1 MAKIRFGDYLKSKE
15 RQEAIYESDDSIAK
29 RARALIDQ
37 DSCTVKPQFCVDNY
51 HKAMDLLEQ
60 IPDHPDTAAML
71 QECQA
76 GLERAQEAVLQAD
89 FEQGKYH
96 LESADTEHEFKK
108 ASEEL
113 AAVAEELK
121 QRKASAGSGVHEV
134 GADTSAR
141 NEEMLQKT
149 EAMKAQADAQV
160 VRYAKKTTLR
170 RGIALVVI
178 LLIVAAAVYA
188 WLSGYGRYLAA
199 KAEGMAGIY
208 ESAYSRFYKL
218 GDYLDSRSQYQYY
231 KEKYLRQREAEE
243 SQSLPEAEVGDT
255 VEFSGFSWLVV
266 QKKDTKL
273 TLICTKPGKESAFA
287 RVSYDGAMKQ
297 LREEMSIEPET
308 DEAETEAAGVD
319 MTAAP
324 ETGSASWESSSL
336 RSYLN
341 ETVLE
346 HEFTPAEMDAMEVQS
361 VAPTSNEAYG
371 TSLEETAQDK
381 LTILSVEQVEDLL
394 ADEVFTKP
402 SVDMWLR
409 TPGHD
414 MQCAAYMTSAGNV
427 ILYGNDV
434 TDDSLSVCPLIV
446 VDYTKLES

>member
-15 RQEAIYESDDSIAK
+15 RQEAVYESDDSIAK

-37 DSCTVKPQFCVDNY
+37 DSCTVKPQFRVDNY
-51 HKAMDLLEQ
+51 RKAISLLEQ
-60 IPDHPDTAAML
+60 IPDHPDAAAML
-71 QECQA
+71 EECQA
-76 GLERAQEAVLQAD
+76 GLDKAQEAVLQMN

-96 LESADTEHEFKK
+96 LESADTEYEFKK
-108 ASEEL
+108 ASQEL
-113 AAVAEELK
+113 AAVSEELK
-121 QRKASAGSGVHEV
+121 QAEVASPQHEK
-134 GADTSAR
+134 
-141 NEEMLQKT
+141 MLQKA
-149 EAMKAQADAQV
+149 EAMKEQADAEV
-160 VRYAKKTTLR
+160 VRYAKRTTRR
-170 RGIALVVI
+170 RGIALVVV
-178 LLIVAAAVYA
+178 LLIIAAVLYA
-188 WLSGYGRYLAA
+188 LLSGYGRYLAA

-218 GDYLDSRSQYQYY
+218 GDYLDSRSQYEYY
-231 KEKYLRQREAEE
+231 KEKYLRQREEEE
-243 SQSLPEAEVGDT
+243 SQSLPDAEVGDT
-255 VEFSGFSWLVV
+255 VEFSGFSWLVLE
-266 QKKDTKL
+266 KDDSKL
-273 TLICTKPGKESAFA
+273 TLICTEPGKESAFA
-287 RVSYDGAMKQ
+287 GVSYDGAEKQ
-297 LREEMSIEPET
+297 LREEMSIVPET
-308 DEAETEAAGVD
+308 DEAETETAGAGVD

-346 HEFTPAEMDAMEVQS
+346 HEFTPAEQDAMEMQS

-371 TSLEETAQDK
+371 TGLDEHVQDK
-381 LTILSVEQVEDLL
+381 LTILSVEQVGELL
-394 ADEVFTKP
+394 ADKVFTKP

-427 ILYGNDV
+427 LLYGNDV

-446 VDYTKLES
+446 VDYTKLEN